1 MTVDLRQSPLHD
13 AGDRLARLPVS
24 VVEQPFL
31 TQLNLRCDPRGPA
44 RAAVEAVLGAPLP
57 LVPCT
62 TTALADGEVLW
73 LGPDEWLVVL
83 RAGSGTDLMTALAGE
98 GVGLTDVSAQR
109 TAVRLTG
116 PGVAELLAQGC
127 AIDLH
132 PRVTPA
138 GSCLQTL
145 LAQTGVL
152 LVIHDD
158 TASDVLVLVR
168 SSYAQY
174 LASWLIDA
182 SGGLG
187 DPA

>member
-1 MTVDLRQSPLHD
+1 MTVDLRRSPLHEY
-13 AGDRLARLPVS
+13 GDQLACLPVS

-31 TQLNLRCDPRGPA
+31 TQLNLRCDPCGPA
-44 RAAVEAVLGAPLP
+44 RAAVEAVLGAALP

-62 TTALADGEVLW
+62 TTALAGGEVLW
-73 LGPDEWLVVL
+73 LGPDEWLIL
-83 RAGSGTDLMTALAGE
+83 LPAGTGTDLMTALAGE
-98 GVGLTDVSAQR
+98 SVGLTDVSAQR
-109 TAVRLTG
+109 TALRLTG
-116 PGVAELLAQGC
+116 PGVGDLLAQGC

-145 LAQTGVL
+145 LAQTGVI
-152 LVIHDD
+152 LVVHDD
-158 TASDVLVLVR
+158 EASDVLVLVR

-174 LASWLIDA
+174 LAGWLIDA
-182 SGGLG
+182 CGGLG